1 MLPNRGHGFLLDKSQ
16 EFEYHAVSDTV
27 TVRALMSK
35 STRFPV
41 AVHILVALVTK
52 RTEWLNSESLAWS
65 IGTNAS
71 MVRRV
76 LAALKRAGLVACQ
89 AGIAGGATLAI
100 HPERITL
107 LDVYQAVKLKS
118 NIGVHKPNPECP
130 MGAVIDGPLQAGLD
144 ESEEAVN
151 GVLSGK
157 TIAGVTE
164 ETVQRIVARRR
175 K

>member
-1 MLPNRGHGFLLDKSQ
+1 
-16 EFEYHAVSDTV
+16 
-27 TVRALMSK
+27 MSK

-71 MVRRV
+71 MVRRI
-76 LAALKRAGLVACQ
+76 LSALNRAGLVTCQ
-89 AGIAGGATLAI
+89 AGIAGGAKLAM
-100 HPERITL
+100 HPEQITL

-118 NIGVHKPNPECP
+118 NIGVHTPNPECP
-130 MGAVIDGPLQAGLD
+130 MGAIIREPLQVVLD
-144 ESEEAVN
+144 ETEEAVN
-151 GVLSGK
+151 QVLSGK

-164 ETVQRIVARRR
+164 ETVQRIIARRR